1 MASGSVATNSGLIV
15 PTASQAQIPD
25 CRQGGQDLG
34 LPLALTLPID
44 ACQLSLPLRS
54 RPTQPVVVVAG
65 DDERVVLAHRV
76 EIERCLIDM
85 DQPNGEGQHEQQD

>member
-1 MASGSVATNSGLIV
+1 MD
-15 PTASQAQIPD
+15 PSQGQIPD
-25 CRQGGQDLG
+25 CRQGRQDLG
-34 LPLALTLPID
+34 LPLALTLPIE
-44 ACQLSLPLRS
+44 ARQLSLPLRS

-65 DDERVVLAHRV
+65 DDERVILAHRV